1 MSPEF
6 VIWVLCN
13 FNTGPGK
20 KKISGKEATNFPERI
35 PIKLAEW
42 LMRSLF
48 VVETVSLYLYPQ
60 LILLSLVSGESLQT
74 SLHTFFS
81 IDMTSYFCPENLDQ
95 CLWKL
100 FPMSNASMFKEYKP
114 SEKCYISDWLQ
125 MNKIIAAAP
134 CGTER
139 DINQQEND
147 LYKTISAGQCWTAN

>member
-1 MSPEF
+1 MLLRTLHHHYYCSQYIITFYEF

-48 VVETVSLYLYPQ
+48 VVETVSLYLYSQ

-100 FPMSNASMFKEYKP
+100 FSMSNCAKNDTITEASQRRERRE
-114 SEKCYISDWLQ
+114 EKKTS
-125 MNKIIAAAP
+125 AAFFCFFP
-134 CGTER
+134 V
-139 DINQQEND
+139 
-147 LYKTISAGQCWTAN
+147 K